1 MNDSGLR
8 GVGDD
13 AWMDGVRDDSDGT
26 PRVSGFGFGV
36 TARGLGLFSERRVA
50 SSRLAFRGGD
60 NGARCVANGM
70 IRTRVGSRS
79 IDRFDRD
86 HPPTPLMDLD
96 LDFDF
101 GERLTVSMF
110 RMYARRARAVA
121 T

>member
-1 MNDSGLR
+1 MNDSGLL
-8 GVGDD
+8 GMGDD
-13 AWMDGVRDDSDGT
+13 AWMGGVRDDSDGT

-86 HPPTPLMDLD
+86 HPPTPLMDG
-96 LDFDF
+96 F
-101 GERLTVSMF
+101 GF
-110 RMYARRARAVA
+110 
-121 T
+121 

>member
-1 MNDSGLR
+1 MNDSGLL
-8 GVGDD
+8 GMGDD

-50 SSRLAFRGGD
+50 PSRLAFRGGD

-79 IDRFDRD
+79 NRSGPHRD
-86 HPPTPLMDLD
+86 GWILILTYL
-96 LDFDF
+96 
-101 GERLTVSMF
+101 ERD
-110 RMYARRARAVA
+110 
-121 T
+121 